1 MADATVTVVNNRPQ
15 VVVYGSSLLA
25 PLVSSATAAKDAA
38 EAAAEDAQAV
48 ADGVAMTVTPFSE
61 VPSAGSN
68 ALALISVKIL
78 TKDADGVV
86 VTIPEEVELRE
97 LQIYNTNQL
106 RIRLGEVGGAQFARE
121 AGNGTYATL
130 SATTGFLEV
139 SLIEDSGSSGSNS
152 REIGKALINLD
163 AITPAAFDSTNLEV
177 PLDARKLY
185 QNSVEAA
192 NVATQIAD
200 AITAATAGQSPFL
213 PTVYDPYMEGLVE
226 DLGVYFG
233 LEGRGYILN
242 WLSDTV
248 PDTETRRLGF
258 TLTDPVR
265 GAVIASYSEQRDYDW
280 SADVPPSVELSGG
293 AAGAPNPDVEYVGSG
308 CTIFLKPGAVDF
320 TKGASSH
327 TTVETGGINPN
338 RVWSVEETK
347 RRILEGRGV
356 RNEVRTFGTGGDF
369 ETLKEAVDFLLK
381 DGLIPEGGTKDDIQR
396 AWWPFSDL
404 CTPVHQWTLKAMP
417 GHTEVKTP
425 AIPAGVSFARGI
437 LCWMGLTIDLRHD
450 TEIKG
455 ETTGGVQTYVFD
467 MNMGGRI
474 LAEPGALVW
483 TDGASTSAVHQDAEN
498 ALSIPSAANASDPAA
513 GLLHF
518 CITGLVRGGHLKSV
532 IYPWVAGCS
541 DGQDIRI
548 EDTVLE
554 VTDGVSANFFAHTSP
569 DNLNPG
575 RYSFDNV
582 TAKGGAKS
590 IALETSNTVVARH
603 GVSLRNSDV
612 DDVTTGG
619 TGEGWVR
626 LGKQPGVTY
635 DAGMEP

>member
-15 VVVYGSSLLA
+15 VEVYGSSLLA

-68 ALALISVKIL
+68 ALALISVKIF

-86 VTIPEEVELRE
+86 VTIPDEVELRE
-97 LQIYNTNQL
+97 LQIYNTNL
-106 RIRLGEVGGAQFARE
+106 FRIRLGEIGGAQFARE
-121 AGNGTYATL
+121 AGSGTAATL

-139 SLIEDSGSSGSNS
+139 SLIEDSGSTGSNT

-163 AITPAAFDSTNLEV
+163 AITPANFDGTNLEV

-192 NVATQIAD
+192 NVETQIAD
-200 AITAATAGQSPFL
+200 AITEATAPQSPFL
-213 PTVYDPYMEGLVE
+213 PSVNDPYMEELVE
-226 DLGVYFG
+226 DLIVDFG
-233 LEGRGYILN
+233 LAGRSYVPN
-242 WLSDTV
+242 WRSDTV
-248 PDTETRRLGF
+248 GDERRLQF
-258 TLTDPVR
+258 TLRDPIR
-265 GAVIASYSEQRDYDW
+265 GEDIASWSDSKDYDW
-280 SADVPPSVELSGG
+280 SDEVPESVHLSGA
-293 AAGAPNPDVEYVGSG
+293 AAGSPNAGLEYVGTG
-308 CTIFLKPGAVDF
+308 CTLFLKPGAVDF

-356 RNEVRTFGTGGDF
+356 RNKVRTFGAGGDF

-381 DGLIPEGGTKDDIQR
+381 DSLIPEGGTKDDIQR

-404 CTPVHQWTLKAMP
+404 CTPAHQWTLQALP

-425 AIPAGVSFARGI
+425 AIPAGVDYARGI
-437 LCWMGLTIDLRHD
+437 LCWMGLTIRLLSD

-467 MNMGGRI
+467 YNLGGRI
-474 LAEPGALVW
+474 IAEPGALVW
-483 TDGASTSAVHQDAEN
+483 TDGASTSAVHQDAQN
-498 ALSIPSAANASDPAA
+498 VLSIPSEANASDPAA
-513 GLLHF
+513 GLQHF
-518 CITGLVRGGHLKSV
+518 RITGLIEGGTYRSV
-532 IYPWVAGCS
+532 IFPWASGCS
-541 DGQDIRI
+541 DGQYIRLK
-548 EDTVLE
+548 EPVFE
-554 VTDGVSANFFAHTSP
+554 VTDGSSANFLSHSSP
-569 DNLNPG
+569 DNLSPG
-575 RYSFDNV
+575 FYDFDGV
-582 TAKGGAKS
+582 TLKGGSGS
-590 IALETSNTVVARH
+590 IALVTTDSVGARH
-603 GVSLRNSDV
+603 GVRIANSAV
-612 DDVTTGG
+612 NAVATSG